1 MAQQMARPDDT
12 EVIDKFE
19 EFYRS
24 YYRNEIA
31 DLAQKYPSDQK
42 SLYIDWR
49 DLSRFDTDLAD
60 DFRNKPTQLRRY
72 AEEALRL
79 YDLPVDVSLGQAHV
93 RVAGLPETT
102 DIRAIRSDHRGMLIA
117 VQGIIRKAT
126 DVRPKVTTAAFEC
139 QRCGTLSRVPQD
151 SSDFQEPH
159 ECQGCERQGPF
170 QINYDQSEFIDAQ
183 KLRVQESPEGLRG
196 GETPQSIDV
205 NIEDDI
211 TGEVTPGD
219 HVSITGVLKLEQQG
233 SQQEKSP
240 MFDIY
245 MQGLAVEIEDEQ
257 FEEMDITD
265 EDKKEIIE
273 LSNEPDIY
281 EQIEGAIAPSIYGYE
296 REKVAMALQLFSGV
310 TKFLPDGSRTRGDL
324 HMLLIGDPGTGKCI
338 SPEQQIRRYD
348 GSRER
353 IGELVEQHLNDP
365 VPVEDGFYAD
375 VNIPVPTLQSDGTLG
390 EGRATKVWK
399 REAPEEMYRIRL
411 ANGREI
417 EVTPSHPLF
426 VQSNCYFSHTRAENL
441 REGEFVAAA
450 RSLPS
455 NADSSI
461 DIDIQRAESGNPNS
475 LKVPEEITPSLARLL
490 GYIVAEGHT
499 DTGTVTVTN
508 KDRQIINDVTE
519 ALDQLQL
526 RHTVRDHLTADNV
539 QRVDCHST
547 EFVRF
552 LEELEPAIL
561 KRSREQRVPEQL
573 FRTSHNIQV
582 EFLRGYIE
590 GEAHVSRK
598 EREITVSSMS
608 RELLDG
614 AQSLL
619 LSLGIEARIQP
630 RNNGSY
636 RLRISGENFVEYSK
650 QIGFTTERKAD
661 ATSAFDRT
669 TRNTNTDI
677 VPNLSEPLREVRE
690 ALALTQHDCGLPR
703 STYQHYERGDRNPG
717 LESLTTVVA
726 AFEDRLRA
734 LKELRNRVESGEW
747 ADIKAARTELSISQQ
762 SLADGIAITQT
773 AISYHEREDS
783 VPDGSH
789 VDDARVVVLDR
800 IDEALSV
807 ESEVRRLR
815 ALAEADVRWNRIES
829 IATVEPDYEWVY
841 DLEVAETHNYISEG
855 VLSHNSALLQYVNN
869 IAPRSVYTSGK
880 GATSAGLCVTGDT
893 LVHTTDGFREIQ
905 ALVTPEIPET
915 VDSETSVEHEQ
926 ALYTYDR
933 DGGDLDV
940 RNSSCVWRMPEKPC
954 HRIETGHGKELEAS
968 VDTPVLTCSEGNIEW
983 KRIAD
988 VSPGEH
994 VAVPAYDRI
1003 EGDIERSPIAL
1014 REFLELTN
1022 EKVNLTESSVE
1033 AVRDELVARFGTLRE
1048 AAATLGL
1055 SEDFIYDSLSNR
1067 HIPLEKL
1074 DRVLDGIGYSR
1085 EDVSFERLTLWHG
1098 DSITVP
1104 EVFDTELL
1112 YLLGLVFGDGDIA
1125 VNDRDDNR
1133 GRVRISSSNETVLE
1147 RAAGI
1152 VADKFDKH
1160 VEIEYQDDRVPSI
1173 RIYSATI
1180 ARLFANAGMESP
1192 KENLSL
1198 DPMLTTAE
1206 HADAFLRGLM
1216 DADGAVSS
1224 RENGGLS
1231 IVFSTI
1237 SETLAQQVQ
1246 LMLDTYG
1253 VRARTRERD
1262 RRGTYELESGYC
1274 IESKH
1279 VQHFVEIYGSDIDQY
1294 ADTVGFGIEEKKKQL
1309 QQIVGSTE
1317 RQPRR
1322 LPVGHALTAVKAT
1335 AGTHYTTVSRG
1346 YDPSREQAAGMLD
1359 SLSLGS
1365 VEPVVREA
1373 VEADLHWEEVVASQ
1387 DTGTKEV
1394 FDLTV
1399 PGTHNFVGNGIVTH
1413 NTAAAVRDD
1422 FGDGQQWT
1430 LEAGAL
1436 VLADQG
1442 IAAVDEL
1449 DKMRCVTGD
1458 TLVHTAEGIR
1468 PIREL
1473 AFDADRNGDIKHHET
1488 GRTFRNI
1495 DHAVWTMSETGQLTV
1510 RDITAVHEYDA
1521 PSELCTVALESGES
1535 LTATPEHPFFV
1546 LDQGKKTE
1554 RPASELKPG
1563 DWVYVPDSIPTPAS
1577 DGGILT
1583 APAGGKTPATTVT
1596 PEHGAVLGY
1605 IAGDGN
1611 IYYDSKQG
1619 YGIRFTNKEEEL
1631 LMDFEC
1637 ACREIFDTEPVRPP
1651 SEQRDDGVET
1661 AHIFGK
1667 AYVKE
1672 LLAAGVNLETYEGKR
1687 VPAAVGQGSSDVKAA
1702 FIRALADSEGT
1713 VDYHKVT
1720 ISSASYELLLGTKML
1735 LAEFGITAQIQ
1746 TDQRDDRRDIYTLAV
1761 TAADSLA
1768 RFRDQIGFVLDRK
1781 QSALDAVFERVSGDR
1796 TVLDVLPECGTLL
1809 AEARESL
1816 RLFQSE
1822 CGLNDATYCNF
1833 ENGNANFSLSK
1844 AERVLERF
1852 ANRRE
1857 EAKSDAE
1864 TLSTACSW
1872 ETLSELKK
1880 RYHVPQ
1886 HELADRTEYSQQRVS
1901 ARWGE
1906 DEQLREVVRRRL
1918 QTLLDD
1924 VGETDLSELRDLIR
1938 GDVKWRRV
1946 TDVAETEPTV
1956 TDGQIPILKHRLVD
1970 LLQAD
1975 KTKAEQRAAELLG
1988 TEPTAESWS
1997 ELRDEL
2003 ERHAMPL
2010 QRIADRMDVANS
2022 TVSRWC
2028 NGLVDGESF
2037 ETVWEVASD
2046 LLKAKRRRVRA
2057 LIAEL
2062 EDRREPN
2069 VYDLTVEG
2077 THNFLANGIVVH
2089 NSDDQSAMHQ
2099 ALEEQSYHP
2108 TTEVLTSDGRRVEI
2122 GDFVDR
2128 KMEANPSEVVD
2139 GVDCEILPVDDEGV
2153 HTADLETNEVEKTGL
2168 DRVSR
2173 HEAPEE
2179 FVRVELSNGRE
2190 VLVTPDHPMF
2200 VADDEVRTVEARDL
2214 SEGAFVPAPRKL
2226 PNHTEPV
2233 QLTPEPQIGKEK
2245 DVDLPDTLTPDLG
2258 EILGFIVAEG
2268 HTRAG
2273 SSHEI
2278 GFSNQDERLLDR
2290 MEQLMSSVFG
2300 MESSEH
2306 TNPAGTV
2313 TKVWVSTKLYRWFES
2328 NVPEVMPTAREKR
2341 VPAAVLGS
2349 SEEVIRR
2356 FLVGAF
2362 AGDGGV
2368 ESNEL
2373 TLSTASTGL
2382 AQDYADAL
2390 LKLGVASR
2398 IHHDSTYDSWKVC
2411 VMGDS
2416 TERFVD
2422 RVVREADERYEKT
2435 RALVERG
2442 NETPRHH
2449 DVLPTGAARELRA
2462 LRTLLGLQ
2470 LTGRYRKPL
2479 DRGYGVQCES
2489 VERELAAL
2497 RERVE
2502 TVRTEL
2508 DGADDLVAVRAAI
2521 GWSCRQ
2527 LSEHLD
2533 GETRSAI
2540 NYAEQGGYDTQRRHS
2555 LADRA
2560 KEAVQT
2566 ALETSEQRIETLE
2579 QRLELRYYRVTS
2591 VETVPNEGGYACD
2604 WVYDVTVEPT
2614 NTFVGQGVVL
2624 HNSISVNKAGINA
2637 TLKSRC
2643 SLLGAAN
2650 PTMGRFDKYEPMA
2663 EQIDLSPPL
2672 ISRFDLI
2679 FTVTDQ
2685 PDPEEDAELAEHIIQ
2700 TNYAGELNTHRTEVN
2715 SSNYSAEEVDRVTE
2729 EVAPTIEPDLLRKYV
2744 AFARRTCYPTMTE
2757 EAKSRIQEFY
2767 VDLRAEG
2774 TSEDSPVP
2782 VTARKLEAL
2791 VRMAEASARVRLSD
2805 TVEREDADRAV
2816 DIAHYCLKEIGLDP
2830 ETGELDADVIETGTS
2845 KTQRDRV
2852 KNLLDIVADIENE
2865 YDEGA
2870 PVDVVVERAEE
2881 VGVSP
2886 DKAEHE
2892 IEKLK
2897 QKGEIYQPQKD
2908 HLRTT

>member
-1 MAQQMARPDDT
+1 MARPDDT
-12 EVIDKFE
+12 EVIDRFE

-117 VQGIIRKAT
+117 VQGIIRKST

-151 SSDFQEPH
+151 SSGFQEPH

-245 MQGLAVEIEDEQ
+245 MEGLAVEIEDEE

-296 REKVAMALQLFSGV
+296 REKLAMALQLFSGV

-426 VQSNCYFSHTRAENL
+426 VQSNCSFSHTRAKNL

-455 NADSSI
+455 SANNSI
-461 DIDIQRAESGNPNS
+461 DIEIQRAEKGNPNS

-499 DTGTVTVTN
+499 DRGTVTVTN
-508 KDRQIINDVTE
+508 KDPQIINDVTE

-526 RHTVRDHLTADNV
+526 RHTVRDHSTADNV
-539 QRVDCHST
+539 QRVDCHSA

-561 KRSREQRVPEQL
+561 ERSGEQRVPEQL

-614 AQSLL
+614 VQSLL
-619 LSLGIEARIQP
+619 LSVGIETRIQP
-630 RNNGSY
+630 RKNGSY

-650 QIGFTTERKAD
+650 QIGFTTERKAN
-661 ATSAFDRT
+661 AASAFDRT

-734 LKELRNRVESGEW
+734 LKELRNQVESGEW
-747 ADIKAARTELSISQQ
+747 AAIRAARTELSISQQ
-762 SLADGIAITQT
+762 SLADGIGITQT

-789 VDDARVVVLDR
+789 VDEARVVVLDR

-815 ALAEADVRWNRIES
+815 ALAEADVRWNRIDS
-829 IATVEPDYEWVY
+829 IETVEPDYEWVY

-880 GATSAGLCVTGDT
+880 GATSAGL
-893 LVHTTDGFREIQ
+893 
-905 ALVTPEIPET
+905 
-915 VDSETSVEHEQ
+915 
-926 ALYTYDR
+926 
-933 DGGDLDV
+933 
-940 RNSSCVWRMPEKPC
+940 
-954 HRIETGHGKELEAS
+954 
-968 VDTPVLTCSEGNIEW
+968 
-983 KRIAD
+983 
-988 VSPGEH
+988 
-994 VAVPAYDRI
+994 
-1003 EGDIERSPIAL
+1003 
-1014 REFLELTN
+1014 
-1022 EKVNLTESSVE
+1022 
-1033 AVRDELVARFGTLRE
+1033 
-1048 AAATLGL
+1048 
-1055 SEDFIYDSLSNR
+1055 
-1067 HIPLEKL
+1067 
-1074 DRVLDGIGYSR
+1074 
-1085 EDVSFERLTLWHG
+1085 
-1098 DSITVP
+1098 
-1104 EVFDTELL
+1104 
-1112 YLLGLVFGDGDIA
+1112 
-1125 VNDRDDNR
+1125 
-1133 GRVRISSSNETVLE
+1133 
-1147 RAAGI
+1147 
-1152 VADKFDKH
+1152 
-1160 VEIEYQDDRVPSI
+1160 
-1173 RIYSATI
+1173 
-1180 ARLFANAGMESP
+1180 
-1192 KENLSL
+1192 
-1198 DPMLTTAE
+1198 
-1206 HADAFLRGLM
+1206 
-1216 DADGAVSS
+1216 
-1224 RENGGLS
+1224 
-1231 IVFSTI
+1231 
-1237 SETLAQQVQ
+1237 
-1246 LMLDTYG
+1246 
-1253 VRARTRERD
+1253 
-1262 RRGTYELESGYC
+1262 
-1274 IESKH
+1274 
-1279 VQHFVEIYGSDIDQY
+1279 
-1294 ADTVGFGIEEKKKQL
+1294 
-1309 QQIVGSTE
+1309 
-1317 RQPRR
+1317 
-1322 LPVGHALTAVKAT
+1322 
-1335 AGTHYTTVSRG
+1335 
-1346 YDPSREQAAGMLD
+1346 
-1359 SLSLGS
+1359 
-1365 VEPVVREA
+1365 
-1373 VEADLHWEEVVASQ
+1373 
-1387 DTGTKEV
+1387 
-1394 FDLTV
+1394 
-1399 PGTHNFVGNGIVTH
+1399 
-1413 NTAAAVRDD
+1413 TAAAVRDD

-1473 AFDADRNGDIKHHET
+1473 AFDADRDGDIKHHET

-1583 APAGGKTPATTVT
+1583 APAGGETPATTVT

-1611 IYYDSKQG
+1611 VYYDSKQG

-1631 LMDFEC
+1631 LTDFEC

-1651 SEQRDDGVET
+1651 GEQRDDSVET
-1661 AHIFGK
+1661 AHVFGK

-1672 LLAAGVNLETYEGKR
+1672 LLAAGVNLKTYEGKR

-1713 VDYHKVT
+1713 VDYNEVT

-1746 TDQRDDRRDIYTLAV
+1746 TDQRDDRRDIYILAV

-1796 TVLDVLPECGTLL
+1796 TVLDVLPECGTLF

-1833 ENGNANFSLSK
+1833 ENGDASVSLSK

-1864 TLSTACSW
+1864 TLGTACSW
-1872 ETLSELKK
+1872 KTLSELKK

-1901 ARWGE
+1901 AQWGE
-1906 DEQLREVVRRRL
+1906 DEQLRDVVRGRV

-1924 VGETDLSELRDLIR
+1924 VGDTDLSELRDLIR

-2046 LLKAKRRRVRA
+2046 LLEAKRRRVRA

-2077 THNFLANGIVVH
+2077 THNFLANGMVVH

-2153 HTADLETNEVEKTGL
+2153 HTVDLETNEVEKTGL

-2200 VADDEVRTVEARDL
+2200 VADDEVRTVEAQDL

-2278 GFSNQDERLLDR
+2278 GFSNQDERLLNR
-2290 MEQLMSSVFG
+2290 MERLMSSVFG

-2398 IHHDSTYDSWKVC
+2398 IHHDSTHDSWKVC

-2470 LTGRYRKPL
+2470 LTGRYRKSL

-2508 DGADDLVAVRAAI
+2508 DEADDLVAVRAAI

-2560 KEAVQT
+2560 REAVQT

-2774 TSEDSPVP
+2774 TGEDSPVP